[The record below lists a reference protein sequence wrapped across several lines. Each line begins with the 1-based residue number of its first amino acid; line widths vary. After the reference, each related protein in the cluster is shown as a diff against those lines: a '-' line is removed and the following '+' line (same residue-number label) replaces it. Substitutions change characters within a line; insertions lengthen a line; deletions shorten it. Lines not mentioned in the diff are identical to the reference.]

1 MTVRCAAC
9 GSTRL
14 LTQTRL
20 VTNDHGHDEVV
31 LHIPP
36 AGSLGLVKL
45 KSDVRGDT
53 CIDCGH
59 VQFHAVN
66 RNDLLLAYNQQQRAD
81 TKFPA

>member
-20 VTNDHGHDEVV
+20 ATKDQARDEVV
-31 LHIPP
+31 LHMPP
-36 AGSLGLVKL
+36 AGLGLVRL
-45 KSDVRGDT
+45 RSDVRGDT

-66 RNDLLLAYNQQQRAD
+66 RNDLLLAYTQQQRGFA
-81 TKFPA
+81 KFPA